1 MKKQL
6 ILSLVVSLG
15 VYLVSLQ
22 FIKWTAQEKLK
33 AINNL
38 EYANLS
44 INLLANFRLDQFTYT
59 NQQFA
64 VSSAEVN
71 LNVNYISTLLSNQL
85 EIDHLSLD
93 SAVVEATLDKSSVEV
108 TTQNPKSPALTCFIE
123 ALEFKNTRFV
133 FKTSTAKAEVKNLN
147 LSLSNVSGL
156 GQLDFNSIEML
167 QFKELS
173 YPITAFQ
180 TLQLNDFT
188 YKNKDIK
195 IKKLSFIPLLSKQEF
210 SSQLDVEKD
219 LLNLQLDSISA
230 HLKDFEFTSGQ
241 VQKLIVDHLLVNSA
255 RLDIARDKT
264 LPDSKVLKPSF
275 SKLLKQ
281 IPFTFGLGKLEV
293 KNADLIYQEK
303 LYPSKKYA
311 SINFNAIEL
320 SLVGLDN
327 YQSKQAQ
334 LNASLSLNQNSRVQ
348 LDLNYNLSSLDG
360 DFSASIKAE
369 NVQAKSFSEI
379 LQQSMKTG
387 ISGQISTV
395 NTAFKAVNQS
405 ASGNFEINAR
415 NIELSIYSKSGKKRR
430 FLSLMAN
437 KMVGDTVD
445 QSFEIQAV
453 KKDQTKS
460 LWNFIWSYIKLGLK
474 KSLLIS

>member
-1 MKKQL
+1 MRKKL
-6 ILSLVVSLG
+6 ILTLVVSLG
-15 VYLVSLQ
+15 VYLISLQ
-22 FIKWTAQEKLK
+22 FIKWLTQEKLK
-33 AINNL
+33 AVNNL
-38 EYANLS
+38 EYTDLS

-93 SAVVEATLDKSSVEV
+93 SAVVEAALDKSNIEV
-108 TTQNPKSPALTCFIE
+108 TTQNPKYPALTSFIK

-230 HLKDFEFTSGQ
+230 HLEDFELTGGQ

-281 IPFTFGLGKLEV
+281 IPFAFGLGKLEV

-303 LYPSKKYA
+303 RYPSKEYA
-311 SINFNAIEL
+311 SINFNNIQL
-320 SLVGLDN
+320 TLVGLDN
-327 YQSKQAQ
+327 YKSKQAQ
-334 LNASLSLNQNSRVQ
+334 LNASLSLNKNSHVH
-348 LDLNYNLSSLDG
+348 LDLNYNLLSSDG
-360 DFSASIKAE
+360 DFSTSIKAK
-369 NVQAKSFSEI
+369 NVQAKTFSEI
-379 LQQSMKTG
+379 LKQSMKTS
-387 ISGQISTV
+387 ISGQISAV
-395 NTAFKAVNQS
+395 NTTFKAVNQS
-405 ASGNFEINAR
+405 ASGNFQINAQDVK
-415 NIELSIYSKSGKKRR
+415 LSIYSKSGKKRR

-437 KMVGDTVD
+437 KMVSDTID
-445 QSFEIQAV
+445 QSFKIQAI
-453 KKDQTKS
+453 KRDQTKS
-460 LWNFIWSYIKLGLK
+460 FWNFIWSYIKSGLK